1 MIALFFVAL
10 MIQFVLTVLSY
21 ANINLK
27 VTNPNCKEEVKN
39 VKQNKLAWRLLQTV
53 SFILL
58 IIVFILIQL

>member
-27 VTNPNCKEEVKN
+27 VTDPNCREEVKN
-39 VKQNKLAWRLLQTV
+39 VRQNKLAWRLLQTG
-53 SFILL
+53 SFIILV
-58 IIVFILIQL
+58 IVFISMQL